1 MHVPVLLKQT
11 IEYLQIRENENFID
25 CTLSEGGHAKE
36 ILKRNKPKGKVLG
49 IELDKEVFEKIK
61 KENSERLIVVND
73 NYKNL
78 EQIVEKNRFENVSGI
93 LFDLGMSSYH
103 VDESERGFSFKKN
116 EPLLM
121 NYSGSGPTAGEI
133 VNQYSLKD
141 LERII
146 KEYGE
151 EKFARKIALK
161 IIEERPM
168 ETTFQLIEAIR
179 KAIPSHYRQGKI
191 HFATR
196 TFQALRIETNQELE
210 NLKQALPQAME
221 ILQKGGRLAAIS
233 FHSLEDRIIKNF
245 FKENKVELLTKK
257 PVLPD
262 EEEIRFNPR
271 ARSAKLR
278 AVKKL

>member
-61 KENSERLIVVND
+61 KESNERLIVVND

-78 EQIVEKNRFENVSGI
+78 EQIVKENRFENVSGI

-103 VDESERGFSFKKN
+103 VDESKRGFSFRKN

-121 NYSGSGPTAGEI
+121 NYSGSGLTAGEI

-146 KEYGE
+146 REYGE

>member
-1 MHVPVLLKQT
+1 MHVPVLLKQAV
-11 IEYLQIRENENFID
+11 EYLQIKENENFID
-25 CTLSEGGHAKE
+25 CTLNGGGHAKE
-36 ILKRNKPKGKVLG
+36 ILKRNRPEGKVLG
-49 IELDKEVFEKIK
+49 IEIDKEVFEKIK
-61 KENSERLIVVND
+61 KENIERLVAVNE
-73 NYKNL
+73 NYSNL
-78 EQIVEKNRFENVSGI
+78 KEIAERNRFDNVSGI

-103 VDESERGFSFKKN
+103 IDESERGFSFKKN

-121 NYSGSGPTAGEI
+121 NYSGSEPTAEEI

-146 KEYGE
+146 KEYSE
-151 EKFARKIALK
+151 EKFARKIAQR
-161 IIEERPM
+161 IIEERPIK
-168 ETTFQLIEAIR
+168 TTFQLTETIR
-179 KAIPSHYRQGKI
+179 KAVPRHYQQGKI

-210 NLKQALPQAME
+210 NLKQALPQALE
-221 ILQKGGRLAAIS
+221 ILEKGGRLVAIS

-245 FKENKVELLTKK
+245 FKEKGLELLTKK

-262 EEEIRFNPR
+262 EEEIKSNPR

-278 AVKKL
+278 AAKKL